1 MSDELFSAA
10 DLDPEVIARE
20 REMKTIKTVVKE
32 EKTVPAVS
40 FDKRLYI
47 IDGYSVIYRNY
58 FAHLSN
64 PLTDKNGANISAYF
78 GFFSTLFSLMSGY
91 KMDYLAV
98 VMDEKAPT
106 FRKEMYPEYLETFED
121 QFNDI
126 LILNTFSYHSV
137 GQVSAAR
144 HRAQARSYSAG
155 GGGFSSGGGGGGSF
169 GGGGSMGSR

>member
-64 PLTDKNGANISAYF
+64 PHNGNPDKAS
-78 GFFSTLFSLMSGY
+78 
-91 KMDYLAV
+91 
-98 VMDEKAPT
+98 
-106 FRKEMYPEYLETFED
+106 
-121 QFNDI
+121 
-126 LILNTFSYHSV
+126 
-137 GQVSAAR
+137 
-144 HRAQARSYSAG
+144 
-155 GGGFSSGGGGGGSF
+155 
-169 GGGGSMGSR
+169 